1 MLLVKLV
8 VVCPAGTTMLTVP
21 PATLRPSWCLLA
33 LPALVTVTPWPMF
46 SVPLVTAMPLPPL
59 FCTVT

>member
-1 MLLVKLV
+1 MPCSLLLVKLV
-8 VVCPAGTTMLTVP
+8 VACPAPTMMFTVP

-46 SVPLVTAMPLPPL
+46 SVPLATAMPFPPL
-59 FCTVT
+59 F